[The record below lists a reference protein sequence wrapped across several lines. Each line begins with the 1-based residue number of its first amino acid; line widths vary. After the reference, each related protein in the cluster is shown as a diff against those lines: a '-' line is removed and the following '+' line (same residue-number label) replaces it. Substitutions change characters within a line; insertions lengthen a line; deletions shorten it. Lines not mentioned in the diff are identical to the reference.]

1 MCKKTLLLQNINSA
15 RNLSHVSPGFG
26 CMFVRLF
33 VFSMDFSLVFDPAPL
48 PVLPA
53 PGPDPGPRPRA
64 PGPGPGPGPGAK
76 GRGWRARGRAAG
88 PGVGGPGPPSGAG
101 GRAGGKGKARPGH
114 LGAGQPAACPGC
126 GLECD
131 FIFEVLDFSLSNT
144 ARRKSPKPGPGRAA
158 GRETSH
164 GPGPRTSARPANQ
177 PQALPPN

>member
-1 MCKKTLLLQNINSA
+1 MQKKTTHEFCMCKKTLLLQNINSA

-26 CMFVRLF
+26 CMFVCLF
-33 VFSMDFSLVFDPAPL
+33 VFSMDFSLVFDPVPL

-53 PGPDPGPRPRA
+53 
-64 PGPGPGPGPGAK
+64 PGPGAK